1 MGQLRDR
8 MQQDL
13 KRAAYGET
21 TRRIYL
27 REAQQFAAYF
37 RRSPAE
43 MGHRELR
50 EYVEHLEARGRSAQ
64 RLRGQLAALKFLY
77 TRTLGRPEEV
87 AFLAFPRNKRSL
99 PTVLSGTEVQRVL
112 AAVKDPTCHA
122 LASTLYG
129 AGLRI
134 EEARRLEVIDVLSS
148 RGLLHVRHGKGG
160 VERFAML
167 SDRLLHTLREYWRA
181 ARPKPPNLFASRHC
195 DGAISPGTV
204 RIALRRAAS
213 DAGVEKNVTPHV
225 LRHSFATHLL
235 ELGVEMRVIQQLLGH
250 ASIRTT
256 MRYTHVSR
264 EHVARIKSPLDLLG
278 TPQAEILR

>member
-1 MGQLRDR
+1 

-13 KRAAYGET
+13 KRAGYGET
-21 TRRIYL
+21 TQRVYL
-27 REAQQFAAYF
+27 REAWRFAAHF

-64 RLRGQLAALKFLY
+64 RLRGQLCALKFLY
-77 TRTLGRPEEV
+77 TRTLGRPEDV
-87 AFLAFPRNKRSL
+87 AFLAFPRDKRSL
-99 PTVLSGTEVQRVL
+99 PTVLSGSEVMRVL
-112 AAVKDPTCHA
+112 AEVKDPTCHA

-134 EEARRLEVIDVLSS
+134 EEARRLEVGDVMAS
-148 RGLLHVRHGKGG
+148 RGLIHVRHGKGA

-167 SDRLLHTLREYWRA
+167 SPRLLTTLREYWRVARPRPPKLFPSQHGASAIAPATIRSALRQAA
-181 ARPKPPNLFASRHC
+181 ARARVDKH
-195 DGAISPGTV
+195 
-204 RIALRRAAS
+204 
-213 DAGVEKNVTPHV
+213 VTPHV

-250 ASIRTT
+250 SSIRTT
-256 MRYTHVSR
+256 MRYAHVSR
-264 EHVARIKSPLDLLG
+264 EHIARVTSPLDLLG
-278 TPQAEILR
+278 TPAAEVLR